1 MMRTEAITLKTI
13 TGDLFGTLELPS
25 QTPSVPVA
33 LIIAGSGPTD
43 RDGNSAGLPGK
54 NDSLKML
61 ASGLALQG
69 IASLRYDKRGIAASA
84 AAKTD
89 EADIRFETMIADA
102 VSWLQMLQTDPRFDE
117 IVVIGHS
124 EGSLIGMAAAK
135 EAGIDGFISLE
146 GAGYPAS
153 QILMTQLKTQLTPP
167 LLASVETII
176 NQLTAGEAVT
186 TLPEPIIQVPALAAM
201 FRDSIQP
208 YLISWFQYDPAQTLA
223 TLSIPILII
232 QGTADL
238 QVSQNDAD
246 RLLEANPSA
255 KLALI
260 ENMNHVCKM
269 VPANDQPANLAA
281 YSNPDLPLADGLI
294 DTITSFVMQIPVKE
308 I

>member
-1 MMRTEAITLKTI
+1 MMRTEGITLKTI

-25 QTPSVPVA
+25 QTPPVPVA

-186 TLPEPIIQVPALAAM
+186 TLPEPISQVPALAAM

>member
-1 MMRTEAITLKTI
+1 MKSESISLKT
-13 TGDLFGTLELPS
+13 TAGNLFGTLELPA
-25 QTPSVPVA
+25 QIPPVPVA

-61 ASGLALQG
+61 AAGLSAQG

-102 VSWLQMLQTDPRFDE
+102 VSWLKLLQADPRFDE

-146 GAGYPAS
+146 GAGYPAP
-153 QILMTQLKTQLTPP
+153 QILMTQLKAQLPPP
-167 LLASVETII
+167 LLANVETII
-176 NQLTAGEAVT
+176 DQLAAGEAVT
-186 TLPEPIIQVPALAAM
+186 TLPESFNQIPALTTM
-201 FRDSIQP
+201 FRASVQP

-223 TLSIPILII
+223 TLTMPILII

-246 RLLEANPSA
+246 RLLAANSSA

-260 ENMNHVCKM
+260 KNMNHVCKT
-269 VPANDQPANLAA
+269 VPANDPQANLAA
-281 YSNPDLPLADGLI
+281 YSNPDLPLADGLLE
-294 DTITSFVMQIPVKE
+294 TIASFVLRVPVKE

>member
-1 MMRTEAITLKTI
+1 MRTEAVTLKTT
-13 TGDLFGTLELPS
+13 TGDLFGTLQLPS
-25 QTPSVPVA
+25 TTTPVPVA

-54 NDSLKML
+54 NNSLKML
-61 ASGLALQG
+61 AAGLSAQG
-69 IASLRYDKRGIAASA
+69 IASLRYDKRGIAAS

-102 VSWLQMLQTDPRFDE
+102 VSWLKLLQADPRFDE

-124 EGSLIGMAAAK
+124 EGSLIGMVAAK
-135 EAGIDGFISLE
+135 EAGIDRFISLE
-146 GAGYPAS
+146 GAGYPAP
-153 QILMTQLKTQLTPP
+153 QILMTQLKAQLPPP

-176 NQLTAGEAVT
+176 NQLAAGEEVT
-186 TLPEPIIQVPALAAM
+186 TLPDSLTQIPTLAAM
-201 FRDSIQP
+201 FRASVQP
-208 YLISWFQYDPAQTLA
+208 YLISWFQYDPAQILA
-223 TLSIPILII
+223 TLTMPILII

-246 RLLEANPSA
+246 RLLAANSSA

-260 ENMNHVCKM
+260 ENMNHVCKT
-269 VPANDQPANLAA
+269 VPANDPQANLAA
-281 YSNPDLPLADGLI
+281 YSNPDLPLADGLVE
-294 DTITSFVMQIPVKE
+294 TITSFVMRVPVKE